1 MKNSTSIDQIWQSI
15 RLHYGF
21 QTTGAHFIDFDFIRF
36 DPSERPEDLFQR
48 VTAFVEDNLLRK
60 DTGISHHGQAPEEDE
75 ELCPSLENFIGLT
88 WLRLLHPE
96 LPRLVKQ
103 RYGIDLRARTLASIK
118 PEISQALKSL
128 LEELRTAEDAKAMR
142 MSVSK
147 VPRPKL
153 LPPTYRSSPK
163 SCSLCKTAGRPDRH
177 YLSKCS
183 TYLHKISY
191 LWLRS
196 APYQGSRMMMM
207 VFHLI

>member
-15 RLHYGF
+15 RLHNGF

-60 DTGISHHGQAPEEDE
+60 DTGISHYGQAPEEDE

-103 RYGIDLRARTLASIK
+103 RYGIDLRARTLA
-118 PEISQALKSL
+118 
-128 LEELRTAEDAKAMR
+128 
-142 MSVSK
+142 
-147 VPRPKL
+147 
-153 LPPTYRSSPK
+153 
-163 SCSLCKTAGRPDRH
+163 
-177 YLSKCS
+177 
-183 TYLHKISY
+183 
-191 LWLRS
+191 
-196 APYQGSRMMMM
+196 
-207 VFHLI
+207 